1 MTSRLLSALLLAI
14 AVTWQGPARAQEV
27 DCLSLLS
34 GGFVGMSDA
43 VRRHVTGAR
52 CNIRDQRTID
62 GRDYVF
68 AEVVGDGD
76 PAGRARLAQAAEA
89 VYRAVPLYN
98 SWFRTP
104 SAVFLSGRAPAF
116 TDYAETDISRGRG
129 CLIWLD
135 HASRHGGLLAR
146 DSDANQYKRT
156 IAHEL
161 FHCVHLTDPTLD
173 NTFLQWRDEGAS
185 EYFAGLAVPAARPN
199 AGQYAD
205 FHKIEIK
212 PLYELKL
219 HAFPFFAFLGRERG
233 VDAVIDFMRGAS
245 RSHTTSGHR
254 ASLYRIPNIEEL
266 FAKLGR
272 KFARNTLEDEMGRA
286 LGIGPVHLRPRVRV
300 DRAQTLRVE
309 GIKPFT
315 LTLVPAT
322 FAAGMAWQVMPPDA
336 STATKIQWNQEGADS
351 GWKDLPTTI
360 DACGGDKPGY
370 FLLSSTRDS
379 DSAQTI
385 TAAINEKPEGMVT
398 CPCPQGTW
406 TMGLESLRAMPP
418 WFPGDLVAGS
428 ITLRFSRDEAVA
440 TFNDVTYKNK
450 IDRYSSM
457 RAVLTGSVYWNYS
470 RKPWSAA
477 QLGAAPAGRGVD
489 AFSVERILQ
498 RTDARTRVEFVGRS
512 GPIRSRETPF
522 KSQQNVGGKNLTGAY
537 CVDGRELHLV
547 SSRASVLPGSAS
559 TPPYT
564 GVYVRN

>member
-1 MTSRLLSALLLAI
+1 
-14 AVTWQGPARAQEV
+14 
-27 DCLSLLS
+27 LLS
-34 GGFVGMSDA
+34 GGFVGMSDS

-62 GRDYVF
+62 GRAYVF
-68 AEVVGDGD
+68 AEIVGDGD

-89 VYRAVPLYN
+89 VYRAVPLFN

-116 TDYAETDISRGRG
+116 ADYAETDISRGRG

-135 HASRHGGLLAR
+135 HASRHGGGVVR

-173 NTFLQWRDEGAS
+173 NRYLPWRDEGAA

-199 AGQYAD
+199 PAQTD
-205 FHKIEIK
+205 EFHKIELK
-212 PLYELKL
+212 PLYELKFDT
-219 HAFPFFAFLGRERG
+219 FPFFAFLGRERG

-245 RSHTTSGHR
+245 RSHTTAGDR
-254 ASLYRIPNIEEL
+254 ASLNRIPNIAEL

-272 KFARNTLEDEMGRA
+272 KFARNTLEDEMGRT
-286 LGIGPVHLRPRVRV
+286 LGIGPLHLRPRVRV

-322 FAAGMAWQVMPPDA
+322 FAAGMAWQVMPPEA
-336 STATKIQWNQEGADS
+336 STATKIQWSQEGADS
-351 GWKDLPTTI
+351 GWKDLPTII
-360 DACGGDKPGY
+360 DACGGDKQGY

-406 TMGLESLRAMPP
+406 TMGLDGIRAARFTP
-418 WFPGDLVAGS
+418 FPGELTSGS
-428 ITLRFSRDEAVA
+428 ITLRFSGNEAVA
-440 TFNDVTYKNK
+440 TFNDVTYNSK

-498 RTDARTRVEFVGRS
+498 RTDARTRVEFVGRN
-512 GPIRSRETPF
+512 GPISSRETPF
-522 KSQQNVGGKNLTGAY
+522 KSRQDVGGKNLTGAY
-537 CVDGRELHLV
+537 CVNGRELHLV
-547 SSRASVLPGSAS
+547 SSRASVLPGSAG